1 MALFGWGER
10 KANHDAIAKRIEE
23 LETKYAQAIDD
34 RGWARIFD
42 WTPGA
47 WQTHHPYEKKDSVL
61 THPTVFACQTLIAN
75 DMAKLPFYIQK
86 LVDDIWVTDPDHQY
100 AGLLRRPN
108 AYQTR
113 QQFIEYWALSK
124 LSTGNAYGLKQ
135 WTGRRITGVDILDPF
150 KVTPLVS
157 DSGEVFY
164 RIDEDQL
171 TPFNEGQ
178 IVVPAT
184 EIIHDRFNCLYHPL
198 VGTSPIFAAGSVALG
213 GLSGIKNMEKFL
225 KNGSNASGIL
235 TAPGAISDNTAKRLS
250 DDWNSKFNG
259 DNSGRVA
266 VAGDGLKFE
275 QLRMSNV
282 DAQLIETLKWDDE
295 KIAAVYH
302 VPGYMVGIGATPAY
316 NNIGALLQS
325 YYSQCLQSL
334 IEAFEGVMDL
344 GLDMDDNNRTQLDTD
359 ALFRLDTKTLLESLE
374 IGGRAGIYAPDESR
388 ARLNLP
394 KVPGG
399 EYPYMQEQ
407 NYSLAALAE
416 RDAQHPLVAPPE
428 PPPPVPAPE
437 PPEEPDEDDEDGLED
452 MQNALDI
459 FDILVKNEAN

>member
-10 KANHDAIAKRIEE
+10 KANQEAMAKKIED
-23 LETKYAQAIDD
+23 LETKYAQAVDD
-34 RGWARIFD
+34 RGWSRIFD

-75 DMAKLPFYIQK
+75 DMAKLPFYVQK
-86 LVDDIWVTDPDHQY
+86 LVDDIWTIDPEHQY

-302 VPGYMVGIGATPAY
+302 VPGYMVGIGATPSY
-316 NNIGALLQS
+316 NNVEALLQT
-325 YYSQCLQSL
+325 YYSQCLQTL
-334 IEAFEGVMDL
+334 IEALEGVMDR
-344 GLDMDDNNRTQLDTD
+344 GLDMDDKHRTQLGTE
-359 ALFRLDTKTLLESLE
+359 ALFRMDTKTQLESIK
-374 IGGRAGIYAPDESR
+374 IGVDSGVYAPNEGRAKM
-388 ARLNLP
+388 NLKP
-394 KVPGG
+394 VRGG
-399 EYPYMQEQ
+399 ESPYLQQQ
-407 NYSLAALAE
+407 NYSLAALAQ
-416 RDAQHPLVAPPE
+416 RDSENPLGAPAVPE
-428 PPPPVPAPE
+428 PTPAPVPDP
-437 PPEEPDEDDEDGLED
+437 EDDEDELED
-452 MQNALDI
+452 MQNALDL

>member
-1 MALFGWGER
+1 MA
-10 KANHDAIAKRIEE
+10 KKIED
-23 LETKYAQAIDD
+23 LETKYAQAVDD
-34 RGWARIFD
+34 RGWSRIFD

-75 DMAKLPFYIQK
+75 DMAKLPFYVQK
-86 LVDDIWVTDPDHQY
+86 LVDDIWTIDPEHQY

-302 VPGYMVGIGATPAY
+302 VPGYMVGIGATPSY
-316 NNIGALLQS
+316 NNVEALLQT
-325 YYSQCLQSL
+325 YYSQCLQTL
-334 IEAFEGVMDL
+334 IEALEGVMDR
-344 GLDMDDNNRTQLDTD
+344 GLDMDDKHRTQLGTE
-359 ALFRLDTKTLLESLE
+359 ALFRMDTKTQLESIK
-374 IGGRAGIYAPDESR
+374 IGVDSGVYAPNEGRAKM
-388 ARLNLP
+388 NLKP
-394 KVPGG
+394 VRGG
-399 EYPYMQEQ
+399 ESPYLQQQ
-407 NYSLAALAE
+407 NYSLAALAQ
-416 RDAQHPLVAPPE
+416 RDSENPLGAPAVPE
-428 PPPPVPAPE
+428 PTPAPVPDP
-437 PPEEPDEDDEDGLED
+437 EDDEDELED
-452 MQNALDI
+452 MQNALDL